1 MGEMVSVCPDSSVIK
16 VSTTESGAVVSEILT
31 VAFEI
36 GISPKEEVTFIVR
49 FPKKESP
56 EGGGVSACFKFDIK
70 IPCICF

>member
-1 MGEMVSVCPDSSVIK
+1 
-16 VSTTESGAVVSEILT
+16 VVSEILT